1 MKASNGLL
9 TFLSLAVTVFC
20 LIASFRMINLQSTII
35 LLIFNALFI
44 SLTIQLNGAFN
55 RKLYLLASGNVI
67 GFSWNFI
74 FYSLATIGTGF
85 FGKDFNILFMVFF
98 PFLSSLWI
106 VSFWSL
112 SLTVLHRESANVEI
126 RL

>member
-1 MKASNGLL
+1 
-9 TFLSLAVTVFC
+9 
-20 LIASFRMINLQSTII
+20 MINLQSTII
-35 LLIFNALFI
+35 LLIFNAFFI
-44 SLTIQLNGAFN
+44 SLTIQLNGPFN

-74 FYSLATIGTGF
+74 FYSLAMVGTGF
-85 FGKDFNILFMVFF
+85 FGKDFNILFTVFF